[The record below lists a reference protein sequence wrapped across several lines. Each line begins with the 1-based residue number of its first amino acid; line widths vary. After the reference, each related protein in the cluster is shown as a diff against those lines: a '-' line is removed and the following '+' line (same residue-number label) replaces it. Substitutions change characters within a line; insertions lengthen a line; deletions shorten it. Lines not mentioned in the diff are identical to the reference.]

1 MTNLG
6 IKIITH
12 ENWMSPD
19 PLMKNLVMLQDDKI
33 SIMSA
38 GDWAISILKPK
49 LSETVPL
56 EIHKLFEVARGSMLY
71 GYFFYPLFTL
81 AFEQLLR
88 VAEAAISEKCR
99 QITTDKIGNNT
110 FKDKVDRLNKNKF
123 FSDEEYTK
131 WNSLRNL
138 RNIASHPNEQ
148 TILPPGITI
157 EFIFNISELIN
168 SLFTQ
173 HNTTGNTTRIRYRI
187 KNLIQVIL
195 I

>member
-19 PLMKNLVMLQDDKI
+19 PLMKNLAILQDGKI
-33 SIMSA
+33 SIMPA

-81 AFEQLLR
+81 ASEQLFR
-88 VAEAAISEKCR
+88 VAEAAVSEKCK
-99 QITTDKIGNNT
+99 QVATDKISKST
-110 FKDKVDRLNKNKF
+110 FKDKVDRLNKDKL
-123 FSDEEYTK
+123 FSDEEYKK
-131 WNSLRNL
+131 WNSLRETLNK
-138 RNIASHPNEQ
+138 S
-148 TILPPGITI
+148 
-157 EFIFNISELIN
+157 
-168 SLFTQ
+168 
-173 HNTTGNTTRIRYRI
+173 
-187 KNLIQVIL
+187 
-195 I
+195 

>member
-6 IKIITH
+6 IKIITY
-12 ENWMSPD
+12 ENWMNPD

-99 QITTDKIGNNT
+99 QITTDKVGNNT
-110 FKDKVDRLNKNKF
+110 FKDKIARLNKNKF

-131 WNSLRNL
+131 WNLLRNL
-138 RNIASHPNEQ
+138 RNLASHPNEQ
-148 TILPPGITI
+148 AILPPGITL

-173 HNTTGNTTRIRYRI
+173 HNQKHN
-187 KNLIQVIL
+187 
-195 I
+195 

>member
-12 ENWMSPD
+12 ENWMNPD
-19 PLMKNLVMLQDDKI
+19 PLMKNFVIRQDDKI

-38 GDWAISILKPK
+38 EEWVISILTPK

-88 VAEAAISEKCR
+88 VAEAAISEKCK
-99 QITTDKIGNNT
+99 QITTDKIGNKT
-110 FKDKVDRLNKNKF
+110 FKDKVDRLNKNKL

-138 RNIASHPNEQ
+138 RNVASHPNEQ
-148 TILPPGITI
+148 TILPPGITL
-157 EFIFNISELIN
+157 EFIFIISELIN

-173 HNTTGNTTRIRYRI
+173 HNRQHN
-187 KNLIQVIL
+187 
-195 I
+195 

>member
-6 IKIITH
+6 VKIITH

-19 PLMKNLVMLQDDKI
+19 PLMKSLITLQDDKI
-33 SIMSA
+33 SIMST
-38 GDWAISILKPK
+38 GDWAISILEPK

-173 HNTTGNTTRIRYRI
+173 HNRQHN
-187 KNLIQVIL
+187 
-195 I
+195 